1 MSLLKTIVQQLP
13 YAHPFL
19 FVDEL
24 THVDEQGCEGFYTFK
39 KDEYFYQGHFEN
51 HPVTP
56 GVILT
61 ECMAQI
67 GLVCLGIY
75 LVGSDKLKVK
85 GSVAHLK
92 STDVSQSG
100 PAPSRTV
107 SKAEN
112 EGQTAFVFSES
123 KVLFEKAVYPGEK
136 VKVISTK
143 KYWRLDKLKCRV
155 EMYNEAGERACS
167 GELSGIISN

>member
-1 MSLLKTIVQQLP
+1 MDLLKTIVQQLP
-13 YAHPFL
+13 YVYPFL

-67 GLVCLGIY
+67 GVVCLGVFLI
-75 LVGSDKLKVK
+75 GQN
-85 GSVAHLK
+85 
-92 STDVSQSG
+92 VSQSG
-100 PAPSRTV
+100 SVSSRTV

-112 EGQTAFVFSES
+112 EGQTSFVFSES
-123 KVLFEKAVYPGEK
+123 NVLFEKAVYPGEK

-143 KYWRLDKLKCRV
+143 KYWRLGKLKCRV
-155 EMYNEAGERACS
+155 EMYNEAGDRVCS